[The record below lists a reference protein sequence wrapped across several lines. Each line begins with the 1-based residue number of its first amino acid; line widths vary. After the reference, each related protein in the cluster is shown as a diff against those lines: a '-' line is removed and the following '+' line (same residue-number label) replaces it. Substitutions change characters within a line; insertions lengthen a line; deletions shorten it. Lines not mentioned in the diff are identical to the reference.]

1 MISTSRH
8 LTFGPLLVYH
18 LPNSQT
24 ILIPFILHLSEWLH
38 INIKHIQHFSG
49 LQNVEQGCSL
59 DKVRSKRLIITR
71 INC

>member
-8 LTFGPLLVYH
+8 LTLGPLLVYH

-38 INIKHIQHFSG
+38 INIKHIQHFSRM
-49 LQNVEQGCSL
+49 LNKTVL
-59 DKVRSKRLIITR
+59 
-71 INC
+71 